1 MYGEKERKRK
11 LNERKIQVLVYQ
23 YKIGYQI
30 VIENWNR
37 KKNGWCYITPTNKRI
52 NDFKMTNIVYDQ
64 PSPLN
69 RKKKER
75 NRVTCIGD
83 RN

>member
-30 VIENWNR
+30 VIE
-37 KKNGWCYITPTNKRI
+37 
-52 NDFKMTNIVYDQ
+52 
-64 PSPLN
+64 S
-69 RKKKER
+69 
-75 NRVTCIGD
+75 
-83 RN
+83 